1 MKKFMNMTLKTCFLT
16 TLLLLMPVGY
26 AVDMGPFTIL
36 TNTVE
41 EARITVKSENENNS
55 EGSIKVRLLE
65 CKNCESKEYFFSNST
80 VLINPLGAEQP
91 ITALKSWSG
100 SRALVRFQ
108 VSDKQAVLIKI
119 LP

>member
-1 MKKFMNMTLKTCFLT
+1 MKKLVYKAIKTCFLT
-16 TLLLLMPVGY
+16 SLFLSIPMGY
-26 AVDMGPFTIL
+26 AADMGPFEIL

-55 EGSIKVRLLE
+55 EGTIKVRLLE
-65 CKNCESKEYFFSNST
+65 CTNCKPKEYFFNNST
-80 VLINPLGAEQP
+80 LLINPFGAEQP